1 VAALEGLSDGKNI
14 ILIAGGDG
22 KGQAFAPLATAI
34 GQFAKHTVLMGRDAT
49 AIDRALDET
58 ASRSFAD
65 SMDAA
70 VRTATE
76 AAAPGDTVLLSP
88 ACASL
93 DMYADYRA
101 RGEAFTATVRACEEV
116 S

>member
-1 VAALEGLSDGKNI
+1 
-14 ILIAGGDG
+14 
-22 KGQAFAPLATAI
+22 
-34 GQFAKHTVLMGRDAT
+34 
-49 AIDRALDET
+49 
-58 ASRSFAD
+58 
-65 SMDAA
+65 MDAA